1 MRILF
6 LSNFYPPA
14 SRGGYE
20 QWCQEVLEG
29 LRRRGHDVFVV
40 TSDYGKSQL
49 STPEPAW
56 VERSL
61 HLEMELSSLKNAFQ
75 FFTHRKKH
83 ELENLNHISRLIAD
97 FKPDTVLVWGMWNLQ
112 RSIVALAEER
122 LPGRVAY
129 YMGDYWPFLPNQF
142 ENYWKASARNPLTGL
157 PKLILKP
164 FALHSLAREKLQ
176 DLKMEHVLFATS
188 FMQREYRQKGISPK
202 NSKVIYGA
210 VDTKPYL
217 NEHKKSDTKLSLLS
231 IGRLNPDKGI
241 HTAIEAVGCLVREN
255 IQNIHLKVVGDS
267 EPEYVEHLRELTVRE
282 NAASFVDLL
291 PAQPK
296 EILPALYQQADVFL
310 FTSIWPEPFGRVI
323 VEAMASGVAVIGTKV
338 GGAAEILVEN
348 ENALTFPAGDAKA
361 LAEQIKKLI
370 GSPELRER
378 LSKAGRETAVNK
390 FDLERMTT
398 EIESYLETLVKS

>member
-20 QWCQEVLEG
+20 QWCQEVLES
-29 LRRRGHDVFVV
+29 LRRRGHDVRVV

-49 STPEPAW
+49 LTPDPGW

-61 HLEMELSSLKNAFQ
+61 HLEMELSSFKNAFQ

-83 ELENLNHISRLIAD
+83 ELENLNRISRLIAD
-97 FKPDTVLVWGMWNLQ
+97 FKPDTMLVWGMWNLQ
-112 RSIVALAEER
+112 RSIAALAEEL
-122 LPGRVAY
+122 LPERVAY

-142 ENYWKASARNPLTGL
+142 ENYWKAPARNLLTGL

-164 FALHSLAREKLQ
+164 FALRTLALGERI
-176 DLKMEHVLFATS
+176 DLKFQHVLFATS
-188 FMQREYRQKGISPK
+188 FMQEEYRQKGLSPR

-217 NEHKKSDTKLSLLS
+217 NEHKKSDNRLSLLS
-231 IGRLNPDKGI
+231 IGRLNLDKGI
-241 HTAIEAVGCLVREN
+241 HTAIEAMGCLVRDN
-255 IQNIHLKVVGDS
+255 IRDLHLTIVGDGES
-267 EPEYVEHLRELTVRE
+267 EYKAHLRDLIARE
-282 NAASFVDLL
+282 NVTSFVELL
-291 PAQPK
+291 SAQPK
-296 EILPALYQQADVFL
+296 DTLPALYQQADIFL

-323 VEAMASGVAVIGTKV
+323 VEAMASGVTVIGTKV

-361 LAEQIKKLI
+361 LAEQIKRLI
-370 GSPELRER
+370 ASPELRKR
-378 LSKAGRETAVNK
+378 LSQAGKETAVNK

-398 EIESYLETLVKS
+398 EIESYLESLVKS